1 MMKLDI
7 SKARVKVRGEFQT
20 SGSVFAGTIRS
31 GCKGITTEL
40 EVESSSERDKVLHML
55 RQAENGC
62 YAEQSLRN
70 PVEVKT
76 TVTLNGE
83 PVTP

>member
-7 SKARVKVRGEFQT
+7 SKARARVQGEFQT
-20 SGSVFAGTIRS
+20 SGSVFAGTIHSECR
-31 GCKGITTEL
+31 GIRTEL

-70 PVEVKT
+70 PVDVKT

-83 PVTP
+83 PVFP